1 MGDHASGHCRCDRC
15 RMRIW
20 IVWLMLS
27 LALLFASAGLLIRV
41 LWLL

>member
-1 MGDHASGHCRCDRC
+1 
-15 RMRIW
+15 MRIW